1 LPQLLLQPLKQMQ
14 FTFWVPDKEDDE
26 MSNIFNTNG
35 ELNASNVKDAL
46 SQIVKYAS
54 IVEELQSSSDRA
66 SAAPSLSDT
75 QRDDMIKQALMTQ
88 EGKIA
93 LGQAMANPIRRNLD
107 YQGVGRKAL
116 VVDPLPQGALPV
128 YDRDI
133 DVAAVV
139 VSSNGSAPESRVFG
153 DRVTIPEFEIVSNPT
168 VRIAE
173 VKRRRFNVIDRAQQK
188 ARQEIQ
194 AQEDANVFAA
204 LAFAGDSTAGGEN
217 QPVSLDIGTLGG
229 THATGAS
236 LAANNTTQLSK
247 AGMLELKRSVDRW
260 DLVTSKYF
268 MNINEFTDML
278 NWESAGSTGGSQVD
292 PVTQREIL
300 QTGLYGHIFGAD
312 IVVSKVVPA
321 TRVFACADPEF
332 VGVMPIR
339 QDIEVLPADEPKQ
352 LKLGW
357 VVSEIV
363 GIGIVNPRGVSTG
376 VVAA

>member
-1 LPQLLLQPLKQMQ
+1 
-14 FTFWVPDKEDDE
+14 
-26 MSNIFNTNG
+26 MSNLFNTHG
-35 ELNASNVKDAL
+35 EINASNVAEAL

-54 IVEELQSSSDRA
+54 IIEDLQPSSSA
-66 SAAPSLSDT
+66 QAAAPSLNDG
-75 QRDDMIKQALMTQ
+75 QRDEMIKQALMTQ

-107 YQGVGRKAL
+107 YQGVARKAL

-139 VSSNGSAPESRVFG
+139 VSSNGAAPESRVFG
-153 DRVTIPEFEIVSNPT
+153 DRVTIPEFEVVSNPT

-194 AQEDANVFAA
+194 AQEDANVFSA
-204 LAFAGDSTAGGEN
+204 LTFAGDSTLGGEN
-217 QPVSLDIGTLGG
+217 AAVDLAPGGAGT
-229 THATGAS
+229 A
-236 LAANNTTQLSK
+236 
-247 AGMLELKRSVDRW
+247 LEKDGLVNLKRAIDRW

-268 MNINEFTDML
+268 LNINEFTDIL
-278 NWESAGSTGGSQVD
+278 TWESAGNTNSQVD
-292 PVTQREIL
+292 PVTQRELL
-300 QTGLYGHIFGAD
+300 QTGLYGHVFGAD
-312 IVVSKVVPA
+312 IIVSKVVPVNRAFA
-321 TRVFACADPEF
+321 TADPEF
-332 VGVMPIR
+332 VGVMPVR

-357 VVSEIV
+357 VVNEIIGV
-363 GIGIVNPRGVSTG
+363 GIVNPRGVATG
-376 VVAA
+376 TI

>member
-1 LPQLLLQPLKQMQ
+1 
-14 FTFWVPDKEDDE
+14 
-26 MSNIFNTNG
+26 MSNLFNTHG
-35 ELNASNVKDAL
+35 EINASNVTEAL
-46 SQIVKYAS
+46 TQIVKYAS
-54 IVEELQSSSDRA
+54 IIEDLQPSSNA
-66 SAAPSLSDT
+66 QATAPSLNDG
-75 QRDDMIKQALMTQ
+75 QRDEMIKQALMTQ

-107 YQGVGRKAL
+107 YQGVARKAL

-139 VSSNGSAPESRVFG
+139 VSSNGAAPESRVFG
-153 DRVTIPEFEIVSNPT
+153 DRVTVPEFEVVSNPT

-204 LAFAGDSTAGGEN
+204 LQFAGDNTEGGEN
-217 QPVSLDIGTLGG
+217 TAQALDALTVGALGKDG
-229 THATGAS
+229 
-236 LAANNTTQLSK
+236 LVN
-247 AGMLELKRSVDRW
+247 LKRQVDRW

-268 MNINEFTDML
+268 MNINEFTDIL
-278 NWESAGSTGGSQVD
+278 TWESAGNANSQVD
-292 PVTQREIL
+292 PVTQRELL
-300 QTGLYGHIFGAD
+300 QTGLYGHVFGAD
-312 IVVSKVVPA
+312 IIVSKVVPQG
-321 TRVFACADPEF
+321 RCFACADPEF
-332 VGVMPIR
+332 VGVMPVR

-357 VVSEIV
+357 VVNEII
-363 GIGIVNPRGVSTG
+363 GIGIVNPRGVATG
-376 VVAA
+376 TV

>member
-1 LPQLLLQPLKQMQ
+1 
-14 FTFWVPDKEDDE
+14 
-26 MSNIFNTNG
+26 MSNIFNTHG
-35 ELNASNVKDAL
+35 ELNAGNVKEAL
-46 SQIVKYAS
+46 QQIVKYAS
-54 IVEELQSSSDRA
+54 IIEELQPSNAVIA
-66 SAAPSLSDT
+66 SGPSLNDD
-75 QRDDMIKQALMTQ
+75 QRDEMIKQALLTQ
-88 EGKIA
+88 EGKVA
-93 LGQAMANPIRRNLD
+93 LGQAMATPIRRNLD
-107 YQGVGRKAL
+107 YAGVGRKAL

-139 VSSNGSAPESRVFG
+139 ISSNGSAPESRVFG
-153 DRVTIPEFEIVSNPT
+153 DRVTVPEFEIVSNPT

-204 LAFAGDSTAGGEN
+204 LDFAADTSKGGEN
-217 QPVSLDIGTLGG
+217 TNQRLDLTDSSVSGK
-229 THATGAS
+229 
-236 LAANNTTQLSK
+236 LSK
-247 AGMLELKRSVDRW
+247 NGMLSLKRQIDRW

-268 MNINEFTDML
+268 MNINEFTDIL
-278 NWESAGSTGGSQVD
+278 SWESAGAAGASQVD

-300 QTGLYGHIFGAD
+300 QTGLYGQIFGAD
-312 IVVSKVVPA
+312 IIVSKIVPA
-321 TRVFACADPEF
+321 GKAFATAEPEF
-332 VGVMPIR
+332 VGVMPVR

-363 GIGIVNPRGVSTG
+363 GIGIVNPRGVASGTIQG
-376 VVAA
+376 SESI

>member
-1 LPQLLLQPLKQMQ
+1 
-14 FTFWVPDKEDDE
+14 
-26 MSNIFNTNG
+26 MSDLFNTHG
-35 ELNASNVKDAL
+35 ELNASGVADAL
-46 SQIVKYAS
+46 GQIVKYAS
-54 IVEELQSSSDRA
+54 IIEDLQPSSATQA
-66 SAAPSLSDT
+66 SAPSLNDG
-75 QRDDMIKQALMTQ
+75 QRDEMIKQALMTQ

-153 DRVTIPEFEIVSNPT
+153 DRVTVPEFEVVSNPT

-204 LAFAGDSTAGGEN
+204 LEFAADSDLGGEN
-217 QPVSLDIGTLGG
+217 ALQVLNSLDKPSELGKSG
-229 THATGAS
+229 
-236 LAANNTTQLSK
+236 LLN
-247 AGMLELKRSVDRW
+247 LKRQIDRW

-268 MNINEFTDML
+268 LNINEFTDIL
-278 NWESAGSTGGSQVD
+278 NWESAGAAGASQVD
-292 PVTQREIL
+292 FVTQRELL

-312 IVVSKVVPA
+312 IVVSKIVPA
-321 TRVFACADPEF
+321 GRGFACADPEF
-332 VGVMPIR
+332 VGVMPVR

-357 VVSEIV
+357 VVNEII
-363 GIGIVNPRGVSTG
+363 GIGIVNPRGVASGLVTDRTIIGAINVTG
-376 VVAA
+376 